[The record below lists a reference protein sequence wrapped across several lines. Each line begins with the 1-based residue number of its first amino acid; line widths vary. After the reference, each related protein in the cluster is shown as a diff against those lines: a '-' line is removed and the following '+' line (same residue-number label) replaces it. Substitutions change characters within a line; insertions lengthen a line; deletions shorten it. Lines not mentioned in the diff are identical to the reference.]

1 MPTVNLNPSSTV
13 SNDWPIVKPTGNAHG
28 ALSDSNIS
36 TYIRTPDQSD
46 VCTVE
51 LDDYSAGGT
60 INSIRFCVSG
70 FLFNTRSGST
80 DINVRLQNSSGS
92 TLYSEDVT
100 LNFNGYVAQDHYGT
114 ARTTSDG
121 SSAWTDS
128 DLDGLRLSINTVPED
143 PPASSQANVVKAWVE
158 VTYTSAGYG
167 HAVNGVAA
175 ASISKVNGV
184 ATASISKVNGI

>member
-28 ALSDSNIS
+28 ALSDSYKT
-36 TYIRTPDQSD
+36 TYIRTPDQND
-46 VCTVE
+46 TCTVE
-51 LDDYSAGGT
+51 LDDYSSGGT

-70 FLFNTRSGST
+70 FVFNTRSANT
-80 DINVRLQNSSGS
+80 EIQVRLLNSSSS
-92 TLYSEDVT
+92 TLYSENVT

-128 DLDGLRLSINTVPED
+128 DLDGLRLSINTAPED
-143 PPASSQANVVKAWVE
+143 PPASSQATVVKAWVE
-158 VTYTSAGYG
+158 VTYTAAGYG
-167 HAVNGVAA
+167 HAVSGVAA
-175 ASISKVNGV
+175 ANISKVNGV